1 MLTNRLR
8 VSLALLAFPSKPIAV
23 CDHCRPVVSVTLN
36 FYSERS
42 SAGVVPARPG
52 VDFFHHFL
60 GLGSFYASHEWTREP
75 PFVNFPVDGDIR
87 CCLGFDFSGC
97 PFLLRQCS
105 VDDVGSDYFQPR
117 FFAAVLGLFRIF
129 LGFDLWFFGVLF
141 MFSDEI
147 SDDRRSDA
155 RMLDK
160 LF

>member
-1 MLTNRLR
+1 MA
-8 VSLALLAFPSKPIAV
+8 LALFAFPSKPIAV
-23 CDHCRPVVSVTLN
+23 CDHCRSVVSVTLN

-52 VDFFHHFL
+52 VDFFQHIL